1 MRDLANES
9 DDDYLNRELISAWL
23 MYTGGTYK
31 DLVDMAIKEEEVRV
45 LKLKSR
51 ANNTKKTVK
60 FVKPQGGKANPDDI
74 LLG

>member
-1 MRDLANES
+1 M
-9 DDDYLNRELISAWL
+9 NRELLSAWL

-31 DLVDMAIKEEEVRV
+31 DLIDMAVKEEEVRV

-51 ANNTKKTVK
+51 ANTTRKTVK
-60 FVKPQGGKANPDDI
+60 YIKPQGGKANIDDI